1 MTSEERKEA
10 RYQRRKASRQRRREE
25 RLKEY
30 DDFDRVKDANNLITA
45 FKKSK
50 SGVDWKASV
59 QRYEMNL
66 LRNINNTV
74 KALESGENVS
84 QGFIVFWLCERGKL
98 RLIKSVHIWER
109 VIQRSLCTNA
119 LVPVLQ
125 TGLIYDNGASMEGKG
140 IHFALNRLDAHL
152 HRFYRC
158 LLYTSPSPRDCS

>member
-98 RLIKSVHIWER
+98 LAKSPFGESASISISTDGYMEFRPYDSGWRLNRYRCDS
-109 VIQRSLCTNA
+109 T
-119 LVPVLQ
+119 PVAQYEYQEKIVLE
-125 TGLIYDNGASMEGKG
+125 EGK
-140 IHFALNRLDAHL
+140 
-152 HRFYRC
+152 
-158 LLYTSPSPRDCS
+158 

>member
-1 MTSEERKEA
+1 MTSEERKET

-74 KALESGENVS
+74 KALESGRECVARVYCFLVVRKRKTTDNTGTPDHVGVIVEVHES
-84 QGFIVFWLCERGKL
+84 AGYFVVVEGNYSNAVKKRTLSINGRYIRGFISPKYDADGDTEPVQTSGK
-98 RLIKSVHIWER
+98 RR
-109 VIQRSLCTNA
+109 
-119 LVPVLQ
+119 
-125 TGLIYDNGASMEGKG
+125 
-140 IHFALNRLDAHL
+140 
-152 HRFYRC
+152 
-158 LLYTSPSPRDCS
+158 

>member
-84 QGFIVFWLCERGKL
+84 QGFIVFWLCERGKTTSDKECSYL
-98 RLIKSVHIWER
+98 
-109 VIQRSLCTNA
+109 
-119 LVPVLQ
+119 
-125 TGLIYDNGASMEGKG
+125 GKG
-140 IHFALNRLDAHL
+140 NTAFPMHQCIGSGSADWFNLR
-152 HRFYRC
+152 
-158 LLYTSPSPRDCS
+158 

>member
-45 FKKSK
+45 FKKSR
-50 SGVDWKASV
+50 SGVGWKASV

-109 VIQRSLCTNA
+109 VIQRSLCIGSDSADWFN
-119 LVPVLQ
+119 L
-125 TGLIYDNGASMEGKG
+125 
-140 IHFALNRLDAHL
+140 R
-152 HRFYRC
+152 
-158 LLYTSPSPRDCS
+158 

>member
-10 RYQRRKASRQRRREE
+10 RYQRRKESRQRRREE

-84 QGFIVFWLCERGKL
+84 QGFIVF
-98 RLIKSVHIWER
+98 
-109 VIQRSLCTNA
+109 
-119 LVPVLQ
+119 
-125 TGLIYDNGASMEGKG
+125 
-140 IHFALNRLDAHL
+140 
-152 HRFYRC
+152 
-158 LLYTSPSPRDCS
+158 